1 MDTTGP
7 PPVPHQLHS
16 EKGAELVPW
25 QCLSPNKK
33 AGLELWALTLITSHS
48 ARSVL
53 MTPSLRVSEGL
64 SYPVSKGSFSSSSWE
79 TACPDPAAIPD
90 VSSYKARCFRPLIT
104 GKELCKLLGESIDRS
119 TRALIAF
126 LAAGLL
132 ENSGWKRRDQEDGKP
147 GRGGGRAPRSVT
159 HKASTQQQKKVPE
172 IFRVCVRTH
181 TRTHETDKSY
191 LYMQYEQDVAMAILI
206 PRSLH

>member
-1 MDTTGP
+1 MP
-7 PPVPHQLHS
+7 QPQQ
-16 EKGAELVPW
+16 KGW
-25 QCLSPNKK
+25 FR
-33 AGLELWALTLITSHS
+33 ALGTNTLITSHS

-53 MTPSLRVSEGL
+53 TTPSLRVSEGL

-132 ENSGWKRRDQEDGKP
+132 KTADGNAETRRME
-147 GRGGGRAPRSVT
+147 S
-159 HKASTQQQKKVPE
+159 
-172 IFRVCVRTH
+172 
-181 TRTHETDKSY
+181 
-191 LYMQYEQDVAMAILI
+191 LDVVGEEHRDL
-206 PRSLH
+206 